1 MGNYMFCEGLPEALE
16 LEAQAKTRAEQLL
29 QEMPFYIRTPGAIGI
44 EIHRVL
50 HPFSG
55 YAIAAD
61 LLFDGEIVR
70 QYESFELLE
79 LDLLHLQLGVLA
91 KTMKQTT

>member
-1 MGNYMFCEGLPEALE
+1 MGNFMFCEDLSEALE
-16 LEAQAKTRAEQLL
+16 LENEAKRRAEQLL
-29 QEMPFYIRTPGAIGI
+29 LEMPFHIRTTGVIGI

-55 YAIAAD
+55 WAIAAD
-61 LLFDGEIVR
+61 LLFNGDVVR
-70 QYESFELLE
+70 HYESFELLE

-91 KTMKQTT
+91 KTMNHTT

>member
-1 MGNYMFCEGLPEALE
+1 MGNYMFCEDLPEALE

-29 QEMPFYIRTPGAIGI
+29 QEMPFYIRTPGTIGI

-70 QYESFELLE
+70 QYESFEMLE

-91 KTMKQTT
+91 KTMNHTT